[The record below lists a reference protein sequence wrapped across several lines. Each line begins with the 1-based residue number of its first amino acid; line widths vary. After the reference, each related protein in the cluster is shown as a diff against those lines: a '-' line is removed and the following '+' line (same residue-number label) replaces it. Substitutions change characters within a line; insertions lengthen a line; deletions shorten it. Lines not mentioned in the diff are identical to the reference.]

1 MQTLLI
7 FLSFLNFMF
16 YPLIIATIIAI
27 IIEQVIRKY
36 ADSDP
41 QSYSDDRAIRISMGV
56 RKFFYRQTW
65 IVNFLWLLGYLIVM
79 FMVKGQSPSAMPDM
93 IWQGG
98 LDRV

>member
-7 FLSFLNFMF
+7 FMSFLNFMF
-16 YPLIIATIIAI
+16 YPLVISTIIAV
-27 IIEQVIRKY
+27 IIEQVIRRF

-41 QSYSDDRAIRISMGV
+41 QSYDDSRAIRISMGV

-65 IVNFLWLLGYLIVM
+65 IVNLLWIIGYIIIM
-79 FMVKGQSPSAMPDM
+79 FMVRGQSQPVTPDM

>member
-41 QSYSDDRAIRISMGV
+41 QSYSDARAIRISMGV

-65 IVNFLWLLGYLIVM
+65 IVNFLWLLGYIILM
-79 FMVKGQSPSAMPDM
+79 FMNRQGPQQMPDM
-93 IWQGG
+93 IWQG
-98 LDRV
+98 

>member
-7 FLSFLNFMF
+7 FMSFLNFMF
-16 YPLIIATIIAI
+16 YPLVIATIIAV
-27 IIEQVIRKY
+27 IIEQVIRRF

-41 QSYSDDRAIRISMGV
+41 QSSSDSRDILISMSI
-56 RKFFYRQTW
+56 RKYLYRQTW
-65 IVNFLWLLGYLIVM
+65 IVNFLWLLGYIIVM
-79 FMVKGQSPSAMPDM
+79 FMSRGQTQSAMPDM

>member
-1 MQTLLI
+1 
-7 FLSFLNFMF
+7 MF

-41 QSYSDDRAIRISMGV
+41 QSYSDTRAIRISMGV

-65 IVNFLWLLGYLIVM
+65 IVNFLWLLGYIILM
-79 FMVKGQSPSAMPDM
+79 FMNRQGPQQMPDM
-93 IWQGG
+93 IWQG
-98 LDRV
+98 